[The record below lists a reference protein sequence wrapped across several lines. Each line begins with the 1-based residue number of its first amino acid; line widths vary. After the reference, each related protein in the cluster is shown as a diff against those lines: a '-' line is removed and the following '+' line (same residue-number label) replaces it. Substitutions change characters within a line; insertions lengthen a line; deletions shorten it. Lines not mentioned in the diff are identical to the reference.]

1 MTNETIKKYTRRIA
15 EANKTE
21 IIAIV
26 YEILEIYLDD
36 AIMAHKEGD
45 MELFD
50 LSLKKASKCFNDL
63 IDALDLQYEISKNLM
78 SIYMFM
84 NKEISIASVKR
95 DAVTVSRIQAMV
107 TKLKIS
113 FEELAKQDES
123 NAVMG
128 NAQGVYAGL
137 TYGKGTLNE
146 SIDIQSNRG
155 FKI

>member
-50 LSLKKASKCFNDL
+50 SSLKKASKCFNDL

>member
-36 AIMAHKEGD
+36 AIMAHKEGNV
-45 MELFD
+45 ELFD